1 MQLRQ
6 KLKNMRRPSE
16 KGDQKERE
24 ELQLEDLPGDEGDFE
39 SDKDEVMVENEG
51 SLIDDDEDQGGS
63 HLQILKPPP
72 KVPHKKIKL
81 SVDTQKEMN
90 QLEAELQ
97 KANPDKKFVKKAM
110 DTTFLQRRS
119 WIQKSVHLYTKY
131 YLNIQYSR
139 NQNM

>member
-1 MQLRQ
+1 
-6 KLKNMRRPSE
+6 MRRPSE
-16 KGDQKERE
+16 KGDQKEKE
-24 ELQLEDLPGDEGDFE
+24 ELQLEDLSWDEGD
-39 SDKDEVMVENEG
+39 VMVENED
-51 SLIDDDEDQGGS
+51 SWIDDDEDQGGS
-63 HLQILKPPP
+63 NLQQKLKPP

-119 WIQKSVHLYTKY
+119 WIQNECPSVKEILFKYPIFKKSKY
-131 YLNIQYSR
+131 VSV
-139 NQNM
+139 